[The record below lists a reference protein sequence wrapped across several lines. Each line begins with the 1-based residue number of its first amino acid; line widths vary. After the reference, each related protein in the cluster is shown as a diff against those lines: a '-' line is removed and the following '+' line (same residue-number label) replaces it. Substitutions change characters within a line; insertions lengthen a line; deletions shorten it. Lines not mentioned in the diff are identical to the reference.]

1 MKKMKAD
8 PHYNALQVKYAYA
21 VTCHKAQG
29 GQWQHI
35 YLDQG
40 YLVED
45 MLTPD
50 YFRWLYTAFTRATER
65 LYLVNW
71 AKEELE
77 DGSLAQE

>member
-1 MKKMKAD
+1 
-8 PHYNALQVKYAYA
+8 
-21 VTCHKAQG
+21 
-29 GQWQHI
+29 
-35 YLDQG
+35 
-40 YLVED
+40 

-77 DGSLAQE
+77 DGSQAQE